1 MQGLEP
7 SYSCSLD
14 ESGSVKDMQWTKKS
28 ENMYVVLSN
37 LGKLYH
43 GTIGGPLKDLMD
55 NVDAGNFFSFH
66 ISYTFC
72 GIHRVDDIYFHM
84 YLMIVEHDH
93 HTYYYML

>member
-1 MQGLEP
+1 MFGLFHIMQGLEP

-55 NVDAGNFFSFH
+55 NVDAGNFFFLSIYLIHSVVYIVLMTH
-66 ISYTFC
+66 ISRC
-72 GIHRVDDIYFHM
+72 I
-84 YLMIVEHDH
+84 
-93 HTYYYML
+93 